1 MLPANTQID
10 FRKVDQLN
18 LWRTV
23 LNIPL
28 LEIGQKFCNPL
39 RLDRRAGCRLYE
51 WNGFLYLQD
60 YGHPIFH
67 GKTVF
72 AIAKFIGTKLEID
85 TQNQPNYPKKDQ
97 FKINYF
103 PKEFTSIDKLY
114 WEQYGI
120 STSQLKSEKIDSVY
134 QYSYRDKEVYPADL
148 TYAINVEDRV
158 KIYRPYNEFRFLADF
173 TGKEVGGMTKLV
185 SEPIFTKSAK
195 DYMVLCNFGYSSRY
209 IHSES
214 VKNPPIGIY
223 LVDNDVAGKNY
234 AEYLR
239 TIGCTAFTLPDN
251 YPKDISDCVKELGY
265 DESSRILK
273 STLELDCTSSSF
285 NFSN

>member
-1 MLPANTQID
+1 MLPKPTQPID
-10 FRKVDQLN
+10 LTKVDQLS
-18 LWRTV
+18 LWRKV

-28 LEIGQKFCNPL
+28 LEIGQKFTNPL
-39 RLDRRAGCRLYE
+39 RLDRRPGCRLYE

-60 YGHPIFH
+60 YGHPMFH

-72 AIAKFIGTKLEID
+72 AIAKFIGTKLEFD
-85 TQNQPNYPKKDQ
+85 TQVQVEYKPKEA

-103 PKEFTSIDKLY
+103 PKEFTAVDKIY

-120 STSQLKSEKIDSVY
+120 STAQLKSERIDSVY
-134 QYSYRDKEVYPADL
+134 QYQYRDREIYPADL

-173 TGKEVGGMTKLV
+173 TGKEIGGMTELV

-195 DYMVLCNFGYSSRY
+195 DYMVLCNIGYSSRY

-223 LVDNDVAGKNY
+223 LVDNDIPGKNY
-234 AEYLR
+234 ADYLR
-239 TIGCTAFTLPDN
+239 TIGCTAYTLPDDC
-251 YPKDISDCVKELGY
+251 PKDISDCVKELGY
-265 DESSRILK
+265 DESRRILK
-273 STLELDCTSSSF
+273 ATFEAC
-285 NFSN
+285 N